1 MEILY
6 KIIFFSEQIPPFS
19 PVNSTLQRKNSW
31 FKRVYFD
38 QGESKKESYDAGLSV
53 LSLAYNVD

>member
-6 KIIFFSEQIPPFS
+6 KIIFFWANPPFFP

-53 LSLAYNVD
+53 LSLAYIVD